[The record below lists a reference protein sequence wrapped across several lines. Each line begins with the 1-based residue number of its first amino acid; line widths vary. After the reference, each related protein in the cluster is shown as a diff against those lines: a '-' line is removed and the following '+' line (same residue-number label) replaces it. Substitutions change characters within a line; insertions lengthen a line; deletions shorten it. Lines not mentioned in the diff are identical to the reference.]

1 MRASRL
7 RAGPGTREPE
17 FPFSG
22 GISDP
27 ALHWT
32 LTGPTVLLP
41 APPPVDTAPPP
52 AHGPGV
58 SKKPHKIE
66 EPKAAYPAKKP
77 AKATAAQP
85 GEIRY
90 ATPEQARK
98 AAAEVFEVHK
108 ELFRKLAQ

>member
-1 MRASRL
+1 M
-7 RAGPGTREPE
+7 
-17 FPFSG
+17 
-22 GISDP
+22 
-27 ALHWT
+27 
-32 LTGPTVLLP
+32 
-41 APPPVDTAPPP
+41 
-52 AHGPGV
+52 

-77 AKATAAQP
+77 AKAAPAAQP